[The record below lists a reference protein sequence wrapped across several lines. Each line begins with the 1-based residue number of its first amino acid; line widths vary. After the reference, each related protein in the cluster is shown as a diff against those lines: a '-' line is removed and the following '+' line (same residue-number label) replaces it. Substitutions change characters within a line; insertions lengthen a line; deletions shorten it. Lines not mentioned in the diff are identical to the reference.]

1 MTMATKQE
9 ILRDKLAEYL
19 QADKPAKSRILDHL
33 QDVSKLHRKAIIRR
47 LKRLQSGHMPDSER
61 RGRKEVYHL
70 RVTIALK
77 DIWQTANGICAERLQ
92 PAVADYV
99 KVLRRDRMWP
109 HNEAATR
116 LLLAMSLGTMKNRIA
131 AFTKIRSGP
140 GWSTT
145 KPSSLKEI
153 IPIRRGP
160 WQNPDPGQGEVDT
173 VAHCGPSLRGD
184 YAYSVQYTDVA
195 VIWTSLSAQW
205 NKGEKSTRESI
216 ERIKRRLPFP
226 LKGIDPDSGGEF
238 INYLIKGWCDSQT
251 PAVAMTRIRPYHKN
265 DHARIEQKNYV
276 NIRQF
281 LGYARL
287 DDKGQIKLMNELYD
301 LLEDYINFFLPSVKC
316 LKKERT
322 GSKYRRVYDQAQTAY
337 QRALAHKRVAPAVKT
352 QLQAKY
358 ATLNPKT
365 LKREIDVLIR
375 KILTKSKTDYSN
387 T

>member
-1 MTMATKQE
+1 M
-9 ILRDKLAEYL
+9 AEYL
-19 QADKPAKSRILDHL
+19 QAGKEEKSRILDHL
-33 QDVSKLHRKAIIRR
+33 QAVSKLHRKAIIRR
-47 LKRLQSGHMPDSER
+47 LKQLQSGPMPDSER
-61 RGRKEVYHL
+61 RGRKEVYHQ

-92 PAVADYV
+92 PAIADYV

-109 HNEAATR
+109 HNEETTK

-131 AFTKIRSGP
+131 AFIKIRSGP

-160 WQNPDPGQGEVDT
+160 WENPDPGQGEVDT
-173 VAHCGPSLRGD
+173 VAHCGSSLRGD

-195 VIWTSLSAQW
+195 TIWTCLSAQW
-205 NKGEKSTRESI
+205 NKGEKATRESL
-216 ERIKRRLPFP
+216 ERIKRRFP
-226 LKGIDPDSGGEF
+226 LTLLGIDPDSGGEF
-238 INYLIKGWCDSQT
+238 INYLIKDWCDTQT
-251 PAVAMTRIRPYHKN
+251 PAIVITRIRPYHKN

-276 NIRQF
+276 NVRQF

-287 DDKGQIKLMNELYD
+287 DDARQIKLMNELYD
-301 LLEDYINFFLPSVKC
+301 CLEDYINFFLPSVKC

-337 QRALAHKRVAPAVKT
+337 QRVLAHEKIATVVKT

-358 ATLNPKT
+358 ATLNPRI
-365 LKREIDVLIR
+365 LKRKIDALKR
-375 KILTKSKTDYSN
+375 KILTKSKTDYGN

>member
-1 MTMATKQE
+1 MATKQE

-19 QADKPAKSRILDHL
+19 QAGKAEKSRILDQL
-33 QDVSKLHRKAIIRR
+33 QAVSKLHRKAIIRR
-47 LKRLQSGHMPDSER
+47 LKQLQLGHIPDSER
-61 RGRKEVYHL
+61 RGRPEVYCP

-77 DIWQTANGICAERLQ
+77 EIWEMANEICAERLQ
-92 PAVADYV
+92 PVIADYV
-99 KVLRRDRMWP
+99 RVLRRDKMWR
-109 HNEAATR
+109 HNDETTE
-116 LLLAMSLGTMKNRIA
+116 LLLAMSLGTIKNRIA

-160 WQNPDPGQGEVDT
+160 WANPDPGQGEVDT
-173 VAHCGPSLRGD
+173 VAHCGSTLRGD

-195 VIWTSLSAQW
+195 TIWTCLSAQW
-205 NKGEKSTRESI
+205 NKGEKATRQSL
-216 ERIKRRLPFP
+216 ERIKRRFP
-226 LKGIDPDSGGEF
+226 LTLLGIDPDSGGEF

-251 PAVAMTRIRPYHKN
+251 PAVAMTRIRPYRKN

-287 DDKGQIKLMNELYD
+287 DDRGQVKLMNELYD
-301 LLEDYINFFLPSVKC
+301 ILEDYINFFLPSVKC
-316 LKKERT
+316 LKKERI

-337 QRALAHKRVAPAVKT
+337 RRVLNHPAVSTAVKGN
-352 QLQAKY
+352 LRVKY
-358 ATLNPKT
+358 ATLNPQT
-365 LKREIDVLIR
+365 LKKEIDALIR
-375 KILTKSKTDYSN
+375 KIITRTKTDYGN

>member
-1 MTMATKQE
+1 M
-9 ILRDKLAEYL
+9 AEYL
-19 QADKPAKSRILDHL
+19 QANKAEKSRILDHL
-33 QDVSKLHRKAIIRR
+33 VAVSKLHRKAIIRR
-47 LKRLQSGHMPDSER
+47 LKQLQLGHVPDSER
-61 RGRKEVYHL
+61 RGRPEIYCP

-77 DIWQTANGICAERLQ
+77 DIWQMANEICAERLQ
-92 PAVADYV
+92 PVIADYV
-99 KVLRRDRMWP
+99 QVLRRDKMWQY
-109 HNEAATR
+109 NDETTKF
-116 LLLAMSLGTMKNRIA
+116 LLEMSLGTMKNRIA

-160 WQNPDPGQGEVDT
+160 WENPDPGQGEVDT

-195 VIWTSLSAQW
+195 VIWTCLSAQW
-205 NKGEKSTRESI
+205 NKGEKATRASLA
-216 ERIKRRLPFP
+216 RIKERFP
-226 LKGIDPDSGGEF
+226 LTLLGIDPDSGGEF
-238 INYLIKGWCDSQT
+238 INYLIKDWCDTQT

-276 NIRQF
+276 NIRHF

-287 DDKGQIKLMNELYD
+287 DEPRQVRLMNELYN

-316 LKKERT
+316 LKKERI

-337 QRALAHKRVAPAVKT
+337 RRVLNHPAVPLAVKGN
-352 QLQAKY
+352 LRAKY
-358 ATLNPKT
+358 ATLNPRI
-365 LKREIDVLIR
+365 LKKEIDALIR
-375 KILTKSKTDYSN
+375 KILTKSKTDYGN